1 MIRARGLRAWVFK
14 TARGQQRCH
23 LLALVFFSNSTTLAE
38 CFDCPAGFY
47 CMSGSTTY
55 THQLCP
61 AGYYCPTSTRH
72 SFEYPCPKGSYN
84 PIDGSSGPEDCL
96 MCPPGEY
103 CEGTSS
109 RFS

>member
-1 MIRARGLRAWVFK
+1 MFK

-109 RFS
+109 RLIKICARRFE